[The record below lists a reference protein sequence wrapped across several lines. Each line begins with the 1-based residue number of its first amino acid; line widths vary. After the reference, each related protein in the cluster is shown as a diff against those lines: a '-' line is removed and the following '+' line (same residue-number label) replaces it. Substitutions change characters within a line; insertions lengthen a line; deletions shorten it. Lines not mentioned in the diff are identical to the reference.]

1 MRKTNKIRIM
11 ALALGLGAAAMM
23 QAGNSNA
30 DPSCEQQCQVDYGQC
45 KVFCSKN
52 PCFVACE
59 TTYEICL
66 DNCGSES

>member
-1 MRKTNKIRIM
+1 MRKTNKIKM
-11 ALALGLGAAAMM
+11 VALALGLGVTAMM

-30 DPSCEQQCQVDYGQC
+30 APSCEKQCQIEYEQC

-66 DNCGSES
+66 NDCGSDS

>member
-1 MRKTNKIRIM
+1 MRKTHKIKMM
-11 ALALGLGAAAMM
+11 ALALGLGMTAMM
-23 QAGNSNA
+23 AGNTAA
-30 DPSCEQQCQVDYGQC
+30 DAPCEKQCQVEYEQC

-59 TTYEICL
+59 TSYGFCL